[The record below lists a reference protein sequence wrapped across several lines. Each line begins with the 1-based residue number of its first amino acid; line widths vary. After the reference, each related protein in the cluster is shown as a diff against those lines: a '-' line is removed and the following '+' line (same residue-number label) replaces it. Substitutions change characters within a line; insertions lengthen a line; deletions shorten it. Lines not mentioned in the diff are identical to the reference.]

1 MSSSIVLLDSGGIHY
16 IKTPLRNMM
25 AEMEVKATI
34 SLLSVHRLIKGE
46 NTTTLADSK

>member
-34 SLLSVHRLIKGE
+34 IEQLI
-46 NTTTLADSK
+46 NLYTD